1 MVRIFDTNR
10 LSPQVREN
18 SEEKYIPQSEI
29 IMEVSPET
37 EFGSTEPHLK
47 KAEPEPIN
55 YVEQIKKN
63 QNELDQLFFKV

>member
-1 MVRIFDTNR
+1 
-10 LSPQVREN
+10 
-18 SEEKYIPQSEI
+18 
-29 IMEVSPET
+29 MEVSPET

-63 QNELDQLFFKV
+63 